1 MYIRLRPAN
10 FAAFTV
16 IIFFLYLGYLIWEK
30 EERFPDVVVELHD
43 LLSYVVL
50 ATELGG
56 QAILD
61 ISDEKK
67 LNVFKKAET
76 DVGKAELLTAADL
89 LSNQLII
96 NVLKRYPG
104 LRVISEEKDEELSSV
119 DYEKY
124 QSQQQELYTNV
135 RNIVDLFPSRKYMLS
150 KLALWIDPLDATQ
163 EFTGEG
169 LFEYVSVM
177 ICIALDGE
185 PIFGVIYRPFTGE
198 RVYGL
203 NEFGIV
209 KGNGDKWN
217 HGILNNRSKLI
228 MVSRSHAGSIRE
240 LILNTFF
247 SNFTVEAAGGS
258 GYKSLRLLNGT
269 GELYAHMTAIKKW
282 DTCAGD
288 ALLRSVGGLMLDFN
302 GDALNYDPNGDY
314 VLRNGLIAAAQY
326 PFTYFQQLRPYLERT
341 LVRR

>member
-1 MYIRLRPAN
+1 MYIRLKLAN

-30 EERFPDVVVELHD
+30 EEHFPDVVIELHD
-43 LLSYVVL
+43 LLSYVLL
-50 ATELGG
+50 AAELGG
-56 QAILD
+56 RAILD
-61 ISDEKK
+61 INDEQR
-67 LNVFKKAET
+67 LNAIKKAET
-76 DVGKAELLTAADL
+76 DVGVAELLTTADL

-104 LRVISEEKDEELSSV
+104 LQVISEEKEALSLV

-135 RNIVDLFPSRKYMLS
+135 KNIVDLFPSRKYLLS
-150 KLALWIDPLDATQ
+150 KLAVWVDPLDATQ
-163 EFTGEG
+163 EFTEG
-169 LFEYVSVM
+169 LLKYVSVM
-177 ICIALDGE
+177 ICIALDGA

-203 NEFGIV
+203 NEFGIL

-217 HGILNNRSKLI
+217 RTFSKNNSKLI
-228 MVSRSHAGSIRE
+228 VVSRSHAGNVRE
-240 LILNTFF
+240 LALNSFL

-258 GYKSLRLLNGT
+258 GYKFLRLLNGT
-269 GELYAHMTAIKKW
+269 GDLYIHMTAIKKW

-288 ALLRSVGGLMLDFN
+288 ALLRSIGSLMLDFN
-302 GDALNYDPNGDY
+302 GDVLNYDPNGDY
-314 VLRNGLIAAAQY
+314 VLRNGLLAAAQY
-326 PFTYFQQLRPYLERT
+326 PFTYFQQWRQHLKGT
-341 LVRR
+341 SIKG

>member
-1 MYIRLRPAN
+1 MYIQLKPAN
-10 FAAFTV
+10 LATLIV
-16 IIFFLYLGYLIWEK
+16 IIFFFYLGYLIWEK
-30 EERFPDVVVELHD
+30 DERFPDVIIDLHD
-43 LLSYVVL
+43 LLSYVIL

-56 QAILD
+56 LAVIDVNTEQ
-61 ISDEKK
+61 K
-67 LNVFKKAET
+67 LNAVKKGET

-96 NVLKRYPG
+96 NVLRRYPG
-104 LRVISEEKDEELSSV
+104 LKIISEEKEDTLSLMN
-119 DYEKY
+119 YEKY

-135 RNIVDLFPSRKYMLS
+135 KSIIDLFPSRKYLLS
-150 KLALWIDPLDATQ
+150 KLAVWIDPLDATQ
-163 EFTGEG
+163 EFTEG

-177 ICIALDGE
+177 ICITLDSI
-185 PIFGVIYRPFTGE
+185 PIFGAIYRPFTGE

-209 KGNGDKWN
+209 TGNGDKW
-217 HGILNNRSKLI
+217 GRTILNDRSKLI
-228 MVSRSHAGSIRE
+228 LVSRSHSGNIRE
-240 LILNTFF
+240 LAVNSFF

-269 GELYAHMTAIKKW
+269 GELYMHMTAIKKW

-288 ALLRSVGGLMLDFN
+288 ALLRSVGGSMLDFN
-302 GDALNYDPNGDY
+302 GDLLNYDPNDDY

-326 PFTYFQQLRPYLERT
+326 PFTYFQQLRPT
-341 LVRR
+341 LRGVSVEG